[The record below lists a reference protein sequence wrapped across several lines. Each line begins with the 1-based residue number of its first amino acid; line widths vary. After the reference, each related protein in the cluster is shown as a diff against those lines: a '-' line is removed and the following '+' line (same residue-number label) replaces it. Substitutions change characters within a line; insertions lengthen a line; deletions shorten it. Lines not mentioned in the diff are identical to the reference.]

1 MATALPAALG
11 LKQSHFA
18 GSGTARTG
26 GGKIGTARKIHLV
39 EASTQQN
46 SGGGGRAKGGAARRN
61 LHPLCG
67 PSPMLIPATSALQ
80 AEVP

>member
-1 MATALPAALG
+1 MATTLPAALG

-46 SGGGGRAKGGAARRN
+46 SGEGRQG
-61 LHPLCG
+61 
-67 PSPMLIPATSALQ
+67 
-80 AEVP
+80 